1 MGPLKKR
8 VLKVKQISCSPH
20 ASAQSNSFPFQ
31 GTRNFTPPQIQRDKP
46 KDLEKHRRAETLFDR
61 GVEYLFSMF
70 ILMPLMLS
78 ATTILG
84 QTIVVYMNAATI
96 TCCRQTDIS
105 AMLQRVY
112 WTSIFM
118 YAVPLWVTC
127 AIMNQ
132 MIFVL
137 NQRSGYILYPR
148 WVALCLQIPA
158 HIAPMA
164 LVALTCVTQD
174 GWYACHIIFAGIC
187 FLSYLV
193 YFLASAI
200 LMTWNLLKDPRRRSG
215 VLATTMIYFLAIPT
229 GMFWLLKQWRAG
241 RGPPHPVTGQC
252 TVFDPLCSQYEWLA
266 VLLMY
271 LWHLG
276 FIPVYRELF
285 QKKENPFQY
294 SGIQH
299 CA

>member
-1 MGPLKKR
+1 MW
-8 VLKVKQISCSPH
+8 V
-20 ASAQSNSFPFQ
+20 F
-31 GTRNFTPPQIQRDKP
+31 DKS
-46 KDLEKHRRAETLFDR
+46 
-61 GVEYLFSMF
+61 VEYFFAMFTLVPILLFA
-70 ILMPLMLS
+70 IG
-78 ATTILG
+78 IVG
-84 QTIVVYMNAATI
+84 QTIIVYMNSSDEWV

-112 WTSIFM
+112 WTGIFVF
-118 YAVPLWVTC
+118 AVPLSVIQT
-127 AIMNQ
+127 IMNQ
-132 MIFVL
+132 MVFVL

-148 WVALCLQIPA
+148 WVAICLQIPA
-158 HIAPMA
+158 HIAPLA

-174 GWYACHIIFAGIC
+174 GWYTCHIMFAGIF

-193 YFLASAI
+193 YFVASAI

-215 VLATTMIYFLAIPT
+215 VLATTMIYFLSIPT